1 MAKELAYINRQDLV
15 DTADALRE
23 RLNTTS
29 PYTTSMFAEAVRA
42 IQGGSDTEAETPTI
56 SVSNS
61 GLITASANGLSATQQ
76 LTTQAAATITPLE
89 SAQTAVAAGKY
100 TTGAVTV
107 AAIPSTYIGSG
118 VTVNKYYTGSSDPA
132 SSLGN
137 NGDLYLLIPSASS
150 DPDGGED
157 SPIWEEEPIDEEENL
172 FN

>member
-1 MAKELAYINRQDLV
+1 MTKELAYINRQDLI

-76 LTTQAAATITPLE
+76 LTTQAAKTVTP
-89 SAQTAVAAGKY
+89 STSQQTAVASGVY

-107 AAIPSTYIGSG
+107 AAM
-118 VTVNKYYTGSSDPA
+118 
-132 SSLGN
+132 
-137 NGDLYLLIPSASS
+137 PSATLATPTINVSS
-150 DPDGGED
+150 SGLITATETQANAGYIAANTTKTATQQLSTQAAASITPTK
-157 SPIWEEEPIDEEENL
+157 SA
-172 FN
+172 